1 MQLVSA
7 CCNTFCREE
16 RGVVETV
23 ALGMTDDLLPVLHDL
38 RAQQHTGLGSALRKG
53 QNAVCTAIITVHL
66 EGCPRCQAAGV
77 ALPGHPRP
85 PHTHGAPVTASVVCA
100 TSPARPAPTRLREM
114 PGVPGG
120 PRSDRGQHRR
130 PS

>member
-38 RAQQHTGLGSALRKG
+38 RARQHTGLGSVLRKG
-53 QNAVCTAIITVHL
+53 QNAVCTAIITVRL
-66 EGCPRCQAAGV
+66 EGCPRRQAAG
-77 ALPGHPRP
+77 AAFPGPHRP
-85 PHTHGAPVTASVVCA
+85 LHTHGTLVTAPVACRAS
-100 TSPARPAPTRLREM
+100 PEQPGPTRSREM
-114 PGVPGG
+114 AGG
-120 PRSDRGQHRR
+120 AGAPRSDRGHPR
-130 PS
+130 